1 MCAQELAEHR
11 RHEYRPLCV
20 VIRLVG
26 LPQHELVVR
35 EELGLRARARR
46 RRVSVHD
53 SGVMG
58 RSFDEIARASGSGA
72 ASVTSAS
79 SSGSHERSSGFMP
92 NAGLNAARHAGWGDE
107 GSVVPCARARA
118 LSPSRV
124 APHGSLLRNFDVIIW
139 FIRIGLPPSAL
150 VATFCRFRFG
160 ALIGYERAKRGRA
173 GAEAR
178 ACESS
183 RSIRDTKARANL
195 ECLAHARADREHAR
209 HQRRADHFN
218 VARAQLKRRATQERE
233 SARARQTGPG
243 CGARDELTAS
253 AFSSLSFCSA
263 GFDADAAQLAPP
275 PSLTALPPS
284 LAAPPTLSLDAPPT
298 RGPPAT
304 GSCARRRADSRE
316 RSRAAERRA
325 PAERAL
331 NFFIGLPRGEC

>member
-1 MCAQELAEHR
+1 M
-11 RHEYRPLCV
+11 
-20 VIRLVG
+20 
-26 LPQHELVVR
+26 R

-53 SGVMG
+53 YGVMG

-178 ACESS
+178 VCESS
-183 RSIRDTKARANL
+183 RSIRDTTARANL

-233 SARARQTGPG
+233 RERARASD
-243 CGARDELTAS
+243 GAGLR
-253 AFSSLSFCSA
+253 
-263 GFDADAAQLAPP
+263 
-275 PSLTALPPS
+275 
-284 LAAPPTLSLDAPPT
+284 
-298 RGPPAT
+298 R
-304 GSCARRRADSRE
+304 ARRTHRLRILIFQLLLGGL
-316 RSRAAERRA
+316 RRGRRAARA
-325 PAERAL
+325 PAEFDGAAAQLGRASDAELGCAADRRAAGDRKLRFQKVPLSRAL
-331 NFFIGLPRGEC
+331 APHRGVTSSNRACSAWSCGDRVTMPQV